1 MSSGGSTGIKLI
13 EEFRWAM
20 GIPGRTN
27 FSVFLRGQREVE
39 QVRKKSVVLL
49 P

>member
-1 MSSGGSTGIKLI
+1 MSSGGSTEIKLK

-27 FSVFLRGQREVE
+27 PSVFLKGQLDVE
-39 QVRKKSVVLL
+39 QIRK
-49 P
+49 